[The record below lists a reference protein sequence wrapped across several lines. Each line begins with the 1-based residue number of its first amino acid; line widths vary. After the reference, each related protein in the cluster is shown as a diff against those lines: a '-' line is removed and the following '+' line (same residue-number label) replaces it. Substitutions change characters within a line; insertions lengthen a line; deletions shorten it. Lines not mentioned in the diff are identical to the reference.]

1 MSFSSLEEMGR
12 RAAEQNLPLWQAIFQ
27 DDCVYSQLNP
37 QVSRQ
42 KMREMYQAMK
52 EAGASYE
59 EDLVSA
65 SGLVGGDGGRMA
77 RYVENG
83 NSLCGSFLGRV
94 MERALKMGENNA
106 CMKRIVAA
114 PTAGSCGVVPA
125 ILLTYEEFFQPDPEK
140 IQEALYVAAGVGEVI
155 ASRSSISGARGGCQ
169 AEVGTSS
176 AMAAAALVWLRGGG
190 PEAVFHGTA
199 MALKNLLGLVCDPV
213 AGLVEVPCVKRNV
226 VGAVNALSAADMALA
241 EIRSAIPPDEVIDA
255 MRDVG
260 DRMCSE
266 LRETGRGGL
275 ADTPTGRAVREQ
287 LEKRSLHLSFRELQ

>member
-1 MSFSSLEEMGR
+1 MGFSSLEEMGR
-12 RAAEQNLPLWQAIFQ
+12 RAAEQNQPLWQVIFE
-27 DDCVYSQLNP
+27 DDCVYSQMEP
-37 QVSRQ
+37 QASWEQ
-42 KMREMYQAMK
+42 MRGMYRAMK
-52 EAGASYE
+52 EADASYQQE
-59 EDLVSA
+59 LVSA

-77 RYVENG
+77 RRVEQG
-83 NSLCGSFLGRV
+83 QCLCGPFLGRV
-94 MERALKMGENNA
+94 MERALKMAENNA

-114 PTAGSCGVVPA
+114 PTAGSCGVLPA
-125 ILLTYEEFFQPDPEK
+125 ILLTYEETYHTEEQR
-140 IQEALYVAAGVGEVI
+140 ILEALYVAAGVGEVI

-169 AEVGTSS
+169 AEVGASS
-176 AMAAAALVWLRGGG
+176 AMAAAAVVCLEGGD
-190 PEAVFHGTA
+190 PEAAFHGAA

-287 LEKRSLHLSFRELQ
+287 LEKRSLQS